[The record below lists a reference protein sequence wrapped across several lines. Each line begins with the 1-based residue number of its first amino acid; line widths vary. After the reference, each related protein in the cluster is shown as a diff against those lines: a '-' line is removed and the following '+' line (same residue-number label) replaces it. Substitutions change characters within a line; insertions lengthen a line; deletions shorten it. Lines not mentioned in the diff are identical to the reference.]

1 MKKSVITLIGLA
13 ALAPVW
19 AQDATVME
27 ASASARTAYQDRQ
40 ALAEVPRLIEQFNL
54 LAENMDQLGARLVKV
69 ESGSG
74 DSAELRAEIDKL
86 RGEVAELRMAIRRDQ
101 DAMRREIV
109 EDLSRRLTGISQQM
123 QQNQNQALAQ
133 MQSRGEAALK
143 AAEAAAK
150 AAREQAEYT
159 KRTASRATAPAAPRA
174 SGGTAAKPAAPAY
187 SAYYE
192 HIVEPNQTLLFI
204 AKGYETTVQKIIA
217 ANPGVNPSRLRVGQK
232 LIIPAEETPK
242 AATAPKKK

>member
-13 ALAPVW
+13 AFVPVL
-19 AQDATVME
+19 AQDATVVE
-27 ASASARTAYQDRQ
+27 ASASTRMAYQDRQ

-54 LAENMDQLGARLVKV
+54 MDEKVDQLGERLVKV

-133 MQSRGEAALK
+133 LK
-143 AAEAAAK
+143 
-150 AAREQAEYT
+150 
-159 KRTASRATAPAAPRA
+159 
-174 SGGTAAKPAAPAY
+174 
-187 SAYYE
+187 
-192 HIVEPNQTLLFI
+192 
-204 AKGYETTVQKIIA
+204 
-217 ANPGVNPSRLRVGQK
+217 K
-232 LIIPAEETPK
+232 LSQQELK
-242 AATAPKKK
+242 N